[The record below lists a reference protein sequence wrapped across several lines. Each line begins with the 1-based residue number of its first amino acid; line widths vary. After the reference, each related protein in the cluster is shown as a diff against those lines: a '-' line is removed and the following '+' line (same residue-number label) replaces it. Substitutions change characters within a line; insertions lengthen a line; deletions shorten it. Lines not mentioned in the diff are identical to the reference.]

1 MRIETLLHTLTDC
14 DRAYTSVLP
23 QGFFNDDMHSL
34 IFYVLFIK
42 NGFGIIRLSSSGFS
56 RFASLQ
62 KKNWSYDSDDMLTG
76 GGVIMS
82 VVISE

>member
-42 NGFGIIRLSSSGFS
+42 NGFGIIRLSSSGL
-56 RFASLQ
+56 AGLQ
-62 KKNWSYDSDDMLTG
+62 ACKRKIGAMIAMTCSPAAALS
-76 GGVIMS
+76 
-82 VVISE
+82 